1 MKCKVEGCGF
11 VAKNRSGLL
20 IHAAAKHSDTTTN
33 HVLPVKTLADTHN
46 TPVTVEYA
54 DEITERWRAAIHEFL
69 NDNRIPA
76 DLRLKYVHC
85 VLTLL
90 KDSKGVMSI

>member
-11 VAKNRSGLL
+11 VAKNRSKLM
-20 IHAAAKHSDTTTN
+20 IHKSVAHPGVPLN
-33 HVLPVKTLADTHN
+33 NVLPVKTLADTHN